1 MDVPFADQLL
11 KWYVTRLNHG
21 PKKVQPISTLDLK
34 NVKRVLLVLT
44 TGLGDAVLST
54 PVFTN
59 LRQALPNAD
68 IRLLC
73 RKNWVSLFEHD
84 ADLNKIIVYHGK
96 YRRFFPTLTQ
106 LKDFAPDLT
115 LVLHGN
121 DPDIIPLVYLS
132 GSPYIV
138 RIPVSTTRY
147 PFLLS
152 NQSREQDKNT
162 IDNLHYID
170 NRLRI
175 LDTIRVAATSR
186 FPRIYLKPELINSTL
201 DKIHQ
206 LGSINSYWVYHP
218 FAADM
223 YKTWPLDK
231 AQAFLNSAIEQSNSM
246 VLITG
251 NHAQRAAIDILLQSL
266 PAGKAI
272 NVAGSLN
279 IAETAAILS
288 KAKYVVAPD
297 TGILHLAAAL
307 NVPTLGLYA
316 ATSAKL
322 VGPRAQSARQVI
334 IQKSPLHTPCF
345 EKKCTAPPNCCM
357 NQINIEE
364 VCNTF
369 NELATDV
376 NK

>member
-21 PKKVQPISTLDLK
+21 AKKVQPISTLNLK

-175 LDTIRVAATSR
+175 LDTIGVAATSR

-201 DKIHQ
+201 EKIHQ

-231 AQAFLNSAIEQSNSM
+231 AQAFLNSAIEQSNDT

-251 NHAQRAAIDILLQSL
+251 SQAQRAAIDTLLQSL
-266 PAGKAI
+266 PTGKVI

-279 IAETAAILS
+279 IAETAAVLS

-322 VGPRAQSARQVI
+322 VGPRAQSAAQVI
-334 IQKSPLHTPCF
+334 IQKSPWHTPCL

-357 NQINIEE
+357 NQINVEE
-364 VCNTF
+364 VCNAF
-369 NELATDV
+369 NELSTDV
-376 NK
+376 KK